1 MGISLLPSIAIAMA
15 TILAWPQ
22 ISNTQLAQQLLGN
35 FGDFDLDTRLGLPL
49 HEIMIARD
57 GYSYTLGGLD
67 DGLSAM
73 PEPTQPGKCD
83 SISLL
88 AHEPAEYESRGKE
101 EPHNKSSPLPE
112 GEWKMLPG
120 HRYLIDGKDNFD
132 DGWVT
137 EWQCFAV
144 GEEDVVVEEL
154 VVVEGLFMVDG
165 RIMSSI

>member
-22 ISNTQLAQQLLGN
+22 IANTQLAQQLLGS
-35 FGDFDLDTRLGLPL
+35 FEGFDLDTGLAMRLYNSMVSR
-49 HEIMIARD
+49 ED
-57 GYSYTLGGLD
+57 YNYTLGGLD
-67 DGLSAM
+67 DGFSAM
-73 PEPTQPGKCD
+73 PEPGQPERAD

-88 AHEPAEYESRGKE
+88 AHEPAEYESHARE
-101 EPHNKSSPLPE
+101 EPSKPSPLPE

-132 DGWVT
+132 DGWVM
-137 EWQCFAV
+137 EWQCFV
-144 GEEDVVVEEL
+144 GKEEDVVVEEL
-154 VVVEGLFMVDG
+154 IVVEGLFMVDG